1 MRRKKLLMLIGSICL
16 ALVLALPLVASCAAP
31 TPTPAP
37 EPVAFHKV
45 WTLYHNI
52 MLGQPHLFPGPSM
65 VKWARLIEERTGGA
79 VRVEVRWPGEL
90 PYKGYE
96 SLPVV
101 RDRLV
106 DVIEVCPHP
115 QAGYEPLMD
124 FHSLPFMV
132 DTYEEGKWVCYEL
145 LKPMQ
150 EKVLA
155 RYNAKHLMLL
165 AAGDSPQWYSK
176 GPVTTMADMKG
187 YKCRVYDKATT
198 DMVAAWG
205 ATPILI
211 PFVELYTALMTGVVD
226 AVVTSTKTARD
237 AKFYETLDYVT
248 VVRYLLISL
257 NHTIIALNKDAW
269 AELPVHLQEIVLEV
283 SAEIEAETWA
293 IRPPDEVG
301 IAALVAEGMTALELE
316 PGELDKLKG
325 SVRFMW
331 AEWAERLGPEGET
344 LFRKLEE
351 YTGRKYLP

>member
-1 MRRKKLLMLIGSICL
+1 
-16 ALVLALPLVASCAAP
+16 
-31 TPTPAP
+31 
-37 EPVAFHKV
+37 
-45 WTLYHNI
+45 
-52 MLGQPHLFPGPSM
+52 M

-155 RYNAKHLMLL
+155 KYNAKHLMLL

-331 AEWAERLGPEGET
+331 AEWAERLGPEGEA